1 MGKRGEKLN
10 SGSGTPGV
18 SRGAKAM
25 PSAEPSSESAPAKV
39 NVRLGPD

>member
-10 SGSGTPGV
+10 SGGGTPGV

-25 PSAEPSSESAPAKV
+25 PLAEPSSESAPKKV
-39 NVRLGPD
+39 KVHSDPD

>member
-10 SGSGTPGV
+10 SGSGTSGM

-25 PSAEPSSESAPAKV
+25 PSAEPSSESAPAKDESAF
-39 NVRLGPD
+39 GP